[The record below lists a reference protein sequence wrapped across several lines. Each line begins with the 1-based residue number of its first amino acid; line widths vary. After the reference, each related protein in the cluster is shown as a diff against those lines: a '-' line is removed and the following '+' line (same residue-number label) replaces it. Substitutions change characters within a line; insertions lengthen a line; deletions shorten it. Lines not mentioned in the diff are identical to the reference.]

1 MITSS
6 FVASKW
12 TVKRFNATII
22 DDIWG
27 ETLLF
32 TLIGT
37 MVAAVT
43 ELTPH
48 KLAVN
53 NALLTV
59 LGTVLGLVIS
69 FRTSSAYE
77 RYQDGRKLWTN
88 IQTTSRN
95 LSQLLWVHVDIE
107 RPDKK
112 SENQDVAQEKAETL
126 KAIVEKRS
134 MVNLI
139 QAFSVAVKHFLRG
152 EEGIYY
158 EDLFPLISFLPRHAV
173 HASSEP
179 TAHDVLPMW
188 TFHEKLSRSARAS
201 PSGRSPASTL
211 TSNKRQKRCN
221 DTFDPEKALPRVNS
235 EVPLRGARNPPRPTV
250 FDYFPPLVFI
260 RPIISGPI
268 WLYRR
273 MFNKRELFTLEPED
287 MDGNQIETP
296 SIVDPNVPLEITMF
310 LHSYLQYL
318 QRKGFVTPI
327 IGSGI
332 LSNLNSLQ
340 DTVTNLDRV
349 RSTPIPFA
357 YQAHLRISLWL
368 YLALLPFQ
376 IVQAMGWFTIP
387 ATCFGS
393 FLLLGFLEIGQ
404 EIENPFNY
412 DENDLDMDSFCLA
425 IQRELHEITAH
436 PVLEPQAYIF
446 SSSNQPF
453 APADCRSAE
462 EIVSD
467 VNHEYHEHMH
477 SIRRTLLK
485 SWRQVEEVTR
495 GEPWAL

>member
-1 MITSS
+1 MI
-6 FVASKW
+6 
-12 TVKRFNATII
+12 NH
-22 DDIWG
+22 
-27 ETLLF
+27 TLF
-32 TLIGT
+32 
-37 MVAAVT
+37 
-43 ELTPH
+43 
-48 KLAVN
+48 
-53 NALLTV
+53 
-59 LGTVLGLVIS
+59 
-69 FRTSSAYE
+69 
-77 RYQDGRKLWTN
+77 Q
-88 IQTTSRN
+88 
-95 LSQLLWVHVDIE
+95 
-107 RPDKK
+107 
-112 SENQDVAQEKAETL
+112 
-126 KAIVEKRS
+126 
-134 MVNLI
+134 
-139 QAFSVAVKHFLRG
+139 HFLRG

-357 YQAHLRISLWL
+357 YQVSSADS
-368 YLALLPFQ
+368 YL
-376 IVQAMGWFTIP
+376 I
-387 ATCFGS
+387 
-393 FLLLGFLEIGQ
+393 
-404 EIENPFNY
+404 
-412 DENDLDMDSFCLA
+412 
-425 IQRELHEITAH
+425 
-436 PVLEPQAYIF
+436 
-446 SSSNQPF
+446 
-453 APADCRSAE
+453 
-462 EIVSD
+462 
-467 VNHEYHEHMH
+467 
-477 SIRRTLLK
+477 
-485 SWRQVEEVTR
+485 
-495 GEPWAL
+495 